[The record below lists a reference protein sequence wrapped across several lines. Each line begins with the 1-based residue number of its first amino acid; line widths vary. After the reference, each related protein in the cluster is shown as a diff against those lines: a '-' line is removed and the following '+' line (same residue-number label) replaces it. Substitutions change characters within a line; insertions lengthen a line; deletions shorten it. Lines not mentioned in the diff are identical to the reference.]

1 MNNIV
6 KSILT
11 IIIVCLTLGAVGF
24 ETWLIYS
31 NLFDPLIPVGIAV
44 LISSTLTLF
53 IYKLMSNI
61 VPKNKHTL
69 SNENLDNDENE
80 TAENNEEINL

>member
-1 MNNIV
+1 MNNIL
-6 KSILT
+6 KSFLT
-11 IIIVCLTLGAVGF
+11 ILIVCLTLGIIGF
-24 ETWLIYS
+24 VTWLIYS
-31 NLFDPLIPVGIAV
+31 KRIDPLISAGIAV

-69 SNENLDNDENE
+69 SNTNLDNDGNE
-80 TAENNEEINL
+80 TENKEEISL

>member
-31 NLFDPLIPVGIAV
+31 NLFDSLIPVGIAV

-53 IYKLMSNI
+53 IYFQ
-61 VPKNKHTL
+61 
-69 SNENLDNDENE
+69 D
-80 TAENNEEINL
+80 